1 MKKLFGTD
9 GIRAEANIG
18 LMQPIEMLKIAQAVG
33 SYFMQHNP
41 VLGDHKPTVVI
52 GKDTRL
58 SGYMVESALQAGFLS
73 VGMNVLLVGP
83 LPTPAIA
90 LLTRSFR
97 AQLGV
102 MISASHNPA
111 KDNGIKFF
119 SPDGNKLTDTQEEAI
134 TEIYYNHT
142 TTLAHAYDIG
152 KAKRIEDAAGRYLE
166 YVKNTCPKDV
176 RLNHLKIVV
185 DCANGAAYKI
195 APRLYWELGADVI
208 TLHHQPNGVNI
219 NQECG
224 ATHLESLQQA
234 VIEHKADIGFALDG
248 DADRLIAVDEN
259 GQILDGDKLI
269 GAIAQDMKEN
279 NELFNNIVVTTQMS
293 NLGLEKFLQQQH
305 IQLIRSKV
313 GDRYVLEDMDKH
325 AASLGG
331 EQSGHIILK
340 QHTSTGDGL
349 LASLKILKCL
359 VRKKQKA
366 SMLHNLFQMIPQ
378 KLVNVKQKATI
389 LQQTHVQEVIEQ
401 NKKLLGQQGRI
412 FIRPSGTEPLIR
424 VMIES
429 EDEEKLHM
437 AMTNIL
443 HSLEQA
449 IP

>member
-18 LMQPIEMLKIAQAVG
+18 LMQPIEILKIAQAVG

-119 SPDGNKLTDTQEEAI
+119 SPDGNKLTDQQEEAI

-224 ATHLESLQQA
+224 ATHLDSLQQA

-401 NKKLLGQQGRI
+401 NQKLLGQQGRI